1 MHMIRK
7 YKKNY
12 KKKNQRLVGAEYEQM
27 AGEYLKQQ
35 GYQILQYN
43 YRCRQGEIDII
54 ARDGAYLVFCEVKY
68 RTDCKKGMPSE
79 AVHIKKQQV
88 ISRCALYYMTV
99 NGIWGCPCRFDVIG
113 ILGETGEI
121 RLYRNAFDYKG

>member
-1 MHMIRK
+1 MIKREQ
-7 YKKNY
+7 Y
-12 KKKNQRLVGAEYEQM
+12 KKKNQRQVGAEYEQM

-54 ARDGAYLVFCEVKY
+54 AREGAYLVFCEVKY
-68 RTDCKKGMPSE
+68 RTDRRKGMPSE
-79 AVHIKKQQV
+79 AVNMRKQQV
-88 ISRCALYYMTV
+88 ISQCALYYMTV
-99 NGIWGCPCRFDVIG
+99 NGMWGCPCRFDVVG

-121 RLYRNAFDYKG
+121 RLYRNAFEYKG

>member
-1 MHMIRK
+1 MIQTHK
-7 YKKNY
+7 S
-12 KKKNQRLVGAEYEQM
+12 KNQRLVGAEYEQM
-27 AGEYLKQQ
+27 AGEYLKKQ

-68 RTDCKKGMPSE
+68 RTDRKKGMPSE
-79 AVHIKKQQV
+79 AVHIRKQQV

-99 NGIWGCPCRFDVIG
+99 NCIWGCPCRFDVVG